1 MSSHVI
7 DETAWARMTVFEQM
21 GNIGSEVGRAIAAKK
36 RGKQK
41 WMKSAFYRG
50 VDLFNITAS
59 QWAQKRSPRLKE
71 LLYAREQFASFIVDD
86 KEDPTLEKY
95 FFQFA
100 LAARKDR

>member
-7 DETAWARMTVFEQM
+7 DIETWGKMTVFEQM
-21 GNIGSEVGRAIAAKK
+21 GNIGSEVGRAISAKK
-36 RGKQK
+36 RGKEK

-50 VDLFNITAS
+50 IDLFNITAQ
-59 QWAQKRSPRLKE
+59 QWAVQRSPRLKE
-71 LLYAREQFASFIVDD
+71 LLYAREQFAKHILTDE
-86 KEDPTLEKY
+86 EDPTLEKY